1 MSMANVHEYLC
12 WCFYNC
18 VRAVCEHLYFV
29 CLSIFRTEVTF
40 VNTKLKLTLEN
51 LIGSSVKY

>member
-1 MSMANVHEYLC
+1 MANVREYLC